1 MLWADTHAELGCICP
16 YQTRPED
23 PPHLCRLLLVLTN
36 TSPSLVNNVVIA
48 PLFAKDI
55 VISRKGKGQERG
67 SGGRWVYPKNIL
79 SNDQLKE
86 ELEIVI
92 NSIDFRCVQMEVSFD
107 VQGSKISQLLI
118 LSISKGK
125 LFRWVPYTAPP
136 KTTQKIERVFDF
148 EKKVLSEASKVCKLW
163 GVVEGK
169 EKIGGGKYYWKI
181 LFLGKPFWVE
191 MGRVE

>member
-1 MLWADTHAELGCICP
+1 M
-16 YQTRPED
+16 
-23 PPHLCRLLLVLTN
+23 V
-36 TSPSLVNNVVIA
+36 
-48 PLFAKDI
+48 
-55 VISRKGKGQERG
+55 
-67 SGGRWVYPKNIL
+67 
-79 SNDQLKE
+79 
-86 ELEIVI
+86 

-148 EKKVLSEASKVCKLW
+148 EKKVLSEASKVSKLW

-191 MGRVE
+191 MGRVEEKLMVGVRFDNERVLGEKVLDEYVFLFQKL